1 MIKHQLGR
9 FTIELAKGDI
19 TGLRVDAIVNAA
31 NTQLILGSG
40 VAGAIRS
47 RGGPSIQQE
56 CNKLAPINTGEA
68 VITGGGNL
76 LAKWVIHSAGPIYH
90 QYTPEKAKELL
101 EDAVLNS
108 LNFIREKN
116 LKSIALPAISAGV
129 YGFPARKC
137 AEIMMNAC
145 FKYIEKYSDPESTI
159 LVKII
164 LCLYGQDMY
173 DIFNEA
179 FEKELEKRK

>member
-1 MIKHQLGR
+1 MMNDQVGR

-47 RGGPSIQQE
+47 RGGPSIQKE

-76 LAKWVIHSAGPIYH
+76 LAPYVIHAAGPIYH
-90 QYTPEKAKELL
+90 NFSPEKANELL
-101 EDAVLNS
+101 EDSVLNS
-108 LNFIREKN
+108 LNFIREKD

-129 YGFPARKC
+129 YGFPAKKC
-137 AEIMMNAC
+137 AEC
-145 FKYIEKYSDPESTI
+145 LFY
-159 LVKII
+159 VCRKI
-164 LCLYGQDMY
+164 
-173 DIFNEA
+173 
-179 FEKELEKRK
+179 